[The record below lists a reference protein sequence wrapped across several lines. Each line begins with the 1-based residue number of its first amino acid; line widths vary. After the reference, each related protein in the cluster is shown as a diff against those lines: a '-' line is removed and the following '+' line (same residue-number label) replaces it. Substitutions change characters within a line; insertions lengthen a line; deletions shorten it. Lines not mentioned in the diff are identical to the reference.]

1 MSTSTTPHTRLQ
13 IGQANLEYKSAASDT
28 WKLLPPT
35 TFNPKFNVFGID
47 VHFGSIRVTQKLGA
61 GTGTCTAWLTTAHYK
76 NPKLD
81 MDTEQKKINKINVDF
96 LLEFDLVDAPACAF
110 SKDLNK
116 PNNG

>member
-61 GTGTCTAWLTTAHYK
+61 GSGTCTTWLTAAHYK
-76 NPKLD
+76 NPKLH
-81 MDTEQKKINKINVDF
+81 MDTEQEKMNVDF
-96 LLEFDLVDAPACAF
+96 LLEFDLVVAPACEF
-110 SKDLNK
+110 SKDLKK